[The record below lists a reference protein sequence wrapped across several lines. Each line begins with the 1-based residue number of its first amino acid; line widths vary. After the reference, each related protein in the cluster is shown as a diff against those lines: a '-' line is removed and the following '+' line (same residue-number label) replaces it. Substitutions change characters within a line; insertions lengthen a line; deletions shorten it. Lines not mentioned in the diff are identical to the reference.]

1 MRLFSR
7 MVTCLSKF
15 LTFLSY
21 LLLVSCMVGPN
32 YKEPPQIIAEHWK
45 KTNKSVKESKIQNAH
60 WWRAFHDPTLDHL
73 IQVGY
78 HHNLTLKATAAHVLQ
93 ARAQLAQAV
102 GELYPQQ
109 QVLNGNI
116 TYNRIGGQSLQ
127 YVLPSSFETALLGAN
142 ASWEI
147 DFWGKYRRAI
157 MANDATFLASYA
169 AYDNSLVTLCADIAT
184 TYINIRTTQRLI
196 QVTEQNIHVQTWILK
211 ITKTRHSEGQTS
223 LLDVEQAQ
231 TMLSQ
236 TESTLPTLRAS
247 LQTYKDHLGVLVG
260 TSPDQVDALLGKYHG
275 IPSAPARIAVGIPRE
290 TLAHRPDI
298 YEARM
303 KVITQSEMIGA
314 AKAQLFPSFSLLG
327 TFAFASNT
335 INNNSLGD
343 LFSWSNRTITAGPG
357 FNWPILNYGQI
368 TNLVRAQDAVFQ
380 QSLLDYQNKVL
391 SAQQEVQD
399 NITQF
404 IETRKSAKALQTANQ
419 SATMSTRLSMIRY
432 REGQSDFTPVLQ
444 SEIQELNVQLSLT
457 NAQGNISKAMI
468 ALYRSLGGGWQIRN
482 GNDIVP
488 EDMKKEMAARTN
500 WGPLLRQQNHEPPK
514 TKSQQAKTLYLPD
527 W

>member
-1 MRLFSR
+1 
-7 MVTCLSKF
+7 
-15 LTFLSY
+15 
-21 LLLVSCMVGPN
+21 MVGPN
-32 YKEPPQIIAEHWK
+32 YKEPPQIVAEHWK
-45 KTNKSVKESKIQNAH
+45 KTDKSVKESKIQNAN
-60 WWRAFHDPTLDHL
+60 WWRAFHDPTLNHL

-78 HHNLTLKATAAHVLQ
+78 LNNLTLQATAAHVLQ

-109 QVLNGNI
+109 QALNGN
-116 TYNRIGGQSLQ
+116 TLYNRIGGQSLQ
-127 YVLPSSFETALLGAN
+127 FLLPSEFLTATLGAN

-157 MANDATFLASYA
+157 MADDATFLASYA
-169 AYDNSLVTLCADIAT
+169 AYDNSLVTLSADIAT
-184 TYINIRTTQRLI
+184 TYVNIRTTEKLI
-196 QVTEQNIHVQTWILK
+196 QVTKQNIHVQTWILK
-211 ITKTRHSEGQTS
+211 IAKTRFNEGQTS
-223 LLDVEQAQ
+223 LLDVDQAQ

-247 LQTYKDHLGVLVG
+247 LQVYKDHLGVLLG
-260 TSPDQVDALLGKYHG
+260 TSPDQVDKLLGKSRG
-275 IPSAPARIAVGIPRE
+275 IPHAPSRIAVGIPRE
-290 TLAHRPDI
+290 ALAHRPDI

-303 KVITQSEMIGA
+303 KAITQSEMIGA
-314 AKAQLFPSFSLLG
+314 TKAQLFPSFSLTG
-327 TFAFASNT
+327 SFAFASNT
-335 INNNSLGD
+335 INNQSLGD
-343 LFSWSNRTITAGPG
+343 IFSWSSRTVTAGPG
-357 FNWPILNYGQI
+357 LAWPILNYGQI
-368 TNLVRAQDAVFQ
+368 TNLVRAQDAAFQ
-380 QSLLDYQNKVL
+380 QAVLDYQNKVL

-404 IETRKSAKALQTANQ
+404 IETQKSERSLQTANQ
-419 SATMSTRLSMIRY
+419 SATSSTRLSMIRY

-457 NAQGNISKAMI
+457 NAQGNIPKAMI

-488 EDMKKEMAARTN
+488 NEMKKEMAARTG
-500 WGPLLRQQNHEPPK
+500 WGTLLKQENHEPAK
-514 TKSQQAKTLYLPD
+514 NKSQQAKTLYLPN